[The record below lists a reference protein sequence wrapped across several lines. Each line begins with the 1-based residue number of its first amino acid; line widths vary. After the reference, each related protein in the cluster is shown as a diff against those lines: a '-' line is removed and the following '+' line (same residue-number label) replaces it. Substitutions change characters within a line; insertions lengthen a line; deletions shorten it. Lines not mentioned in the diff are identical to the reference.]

1 MNIVQAGATLRVYGE
16 DVKTYKE
23 LPKGSYTINFN
34 KMSGFYLRQ
43 MNDLAVNETKIYGNT
58 ESKVDKVLKSFQTMN
73 RNLGVILSGQKGIG
87 KSLFARVLANKSDYP
102 IITASIAVPGIADFI
117 SSIDQEVIIIFDEF
131 EKNFCKQDDW
141 DPQVEL
147 LSLFDGIDGGKK
159 LFIITCNEVGDLNTF
174 LINRPGRFHYHFVL
188 SNPTDEEVTEY
199 LIDKLN
205 PQYYDV
211 IDRIVKF
218 ASAIN
223 VTYDYLR
230 AIVFEINQGYSVEET
245 FNDLNITKSNNT
257 RFEVIVTL
265 SNGFKY
271 TATRWI
277 DLLSSNE
284 ACFDVYPIMGPKF
297 RDYPAAELVYNP
309 QDVVRND
316 MGILTIDPTKVNLI
330 FYADD
335 EDEENLTKDL
345 KVKEV
350 TFEKQNI
357 SELKRFVI

>member
-23 LPKGSYTINFN
+23 LPKGSYTICFD

-43 MNDLAVNETKIYGNT
+43 SNNLAVNETKIYGNT
-58 ESKVDKVLKSFQTMN
+58 ESKVDKVLKSYQIAN

-87 KSLFARVLANKSDYP
+87 KSLFARVLANKSEYP
-102 IITASIAVPGIADFI
+102 IITVSIAVPGIANFI
-117 SSIDQEVIIIFDEF
+117 SSIEQEVIIIFDEF

-147 LSLFDGIDGGKK
+147 LPLFDGIDGGKK
-159 LFIITCNEVGDLNTF
+159 LFIVTCNNVNGLNEF
-174 LINRPGRFHYHFVL
+174 LVNRPGRFHYHFVL

-211 IDRIVKF
+211 IERIVKF

-245 FNDLNITKSNNT
+245 FSDLNITKSNNI
-257 RFEVIVTL
+257 RFNITVTL
-265 SNGFKY
+265 NNGFKY
-271 TATRWI
+271 AATRYI
-277 DLLSSNE
+277 DLFSSTE
-284 ACFDVYPIMGPKF
+284 TCIDVYPATGPNY
-297 RDYPAAELVYNP
+297 RAYPAADITFDSK
-309 QDVVRND
+309 DVIRKDDGTFTVEPD
-316 MGILTIDPTKVNLI
+316 KVVFS

-335 EDEENLTKDL
+335 EDEENVIKDL
-345 KVKEV
+345 KVKE
-350 TFEKQNI
+350 I
-357 SELKRFVI
+357 ILKKEDVSDLRRFVI